1 MILIRIALDK
11 LGMVVHFYNL
21 DTEGGGRMISL
32 RLSWTAEQVQGQ
44 CVLNP
49 EALPQKTKQTKKIT
63 LDIYF
68 GENDTFIESA
78 DSRAWYV
85 SSIIQVFVL

>member
-1 MILIRIALDK
+1 
-11 LGMVVHFYNL
+11 
-21 DTEGGGRMISL
+21 MISL

-68 GENDTFIESA
+68 GENDTFI
-78 DSRAWYV
+78 
-85 SSIIQVFVL
+85 ILNLLIQEHGMSLQLFRSLFYSFQ